1 MTTLRKLPTIAPRAN
16 AKNASR
22 PNIQRDCREISNF
35 KFQMKNRDFSFS
47 IFHSKF
53 FIPRSLLLS
62 ALHKVGGEWGL
73 VASAVFKTVVSAR
86 KRRKVGSIPTRLRHA
101 VGHDCVV
108 PDSGVRHGA
117 AGPYCFG
124 TSVKNPIFIAPPWC
138 AASIAIT
145 ARSNGI

>member
-86 KRRKVGSIPTRLRHA
+86 KRRKVGSIPTRLRQSA
-101 VGHDCVV
+101 LRASRTADYGL
-108 PDSGVRHGA
+108 
-117 AGPYCFG
+117 G
-124 TSVKNPIFIAPPWC
+124 TSVRNPIFVAPPSC
-138 AASIAIT
+138 AASMAMT
-145 ARSNGI
+145 D